1 MTNAQFFFLTLIS
14 LGVCYA
20 VVTAIALVND
30 SHQ

>member
-1 MTNAQFFFLTLIS
+1 MTNAQFFFPTLMS

-20 VVTAIALVND
+20 VVTAIALVHD